1 MDWKKLFDMQKELD
15 TYIETNHNVK
25 QAELLDKKILAL
37 LVEVGELANE
47 TRCFKFW
54 SKKKPSERDV
64 IIEEYVD
71 GIHFLLSLGLN
82 KNFTFSPSEA
92 KEKKSDL
99 TEQFNQVFST
109 IISFR
114 HQSNIEAYNEMFNEY
129 ITLGNMLEF
138 TQDDIYQAYI
148 EKNEVNHQR
157 QNTDY

>member
-71 GIHFLLSLGLN
+71 GIHFYY
-82 KNFTFSPSEA
+82 
-92 KEKKSDL
+92 
-99 TEQFNQVFST
+99 
-109 IISFR
+109 
-114 HQSNIEAYNEMFNEY
+114 H
-129 ITLGNMLEF
+129 
-138 TQDDIYQAYI
+138 
-148 EKNEVNHQR
+148 
-157 QNTDY
+157 